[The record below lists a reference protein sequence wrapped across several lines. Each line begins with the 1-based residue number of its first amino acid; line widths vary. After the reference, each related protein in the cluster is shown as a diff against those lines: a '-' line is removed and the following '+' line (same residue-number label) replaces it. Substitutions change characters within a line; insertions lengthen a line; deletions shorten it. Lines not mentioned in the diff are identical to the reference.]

1 MIRLSI
7 KELDPPLISRTLRD
21 EAMPKK
27 LTPNGSPRENR
38 LLGEE
43 YPGSDQIQG
52 ALFLSLVVIWGLD
65 SFIFKRYMVSQVSVV
80 PRLIAC
86 IVLAASGAFLM
97 YSSHKLVIEAVEPQL
112 VDWGV
117 YRFAR
122 HPMYLGI
129 MLFELGLVSSTLSIP
144 ALLLMIAIFVAN
156 TKFAEYEENSLVH
169 ELGDEYETYLSK
181 VKRWGLV

>member
-1 MIRLSI
+1 M
-7 KELDPPLISRTLRD
+7 KDLDPPPISRTSRG
-21 EAMPKK
+21 EAMSKS
-27 LTPNGSPRENR
+27 LASDDSPRENR
-38 LLGEE
+38 LLAEE

-52 ALFLSLVVIWGLD
+52 TLFLLLVVVWGLD
-65 SFIFKRYMVSQVSVV
+65 SFVFKRYMVSQVSVT

-86 IVLAASGAFLM
+86 IVLATSGAFLM
-97 YSSHKLVIEAVEPQL
+97 YSSHKLVIEAAEPKL

-117 YRFAR
+117 YRVAR

-129 MLFELGLVSSTLSIP
+129 MLFELGLVSSTLSLP

-156 TKFAEYEENSLVH
+156 NKFAEYEEDSLVH
-169 ELGDEYETYLSK
+169 ELGDEYKTYLAK

>member
-1 MIRLSI
+1 
-7 KELDPPLISRTLRD
+7 
-21 EAMPKK
+21 MPKK
-27 LTPNGSPRENR
+27 LIANGSPRENR

-43 YPGSDQIQG
+43 YPRSDQIQA

-65 SFIFKRYMVSQVSVV
+65 SFILKRYIVSQVSVV
-80 PRLIAC
+80 LRLIAC
-86 IVLAASGAFLM
+86 IILAASGAFLI
-97 YSSHKLVIEAVEPQL
+97 YSSHKLVIEVAEPTL

-117 YRFAR
+117 YRVAR

-156 TKFAEYEENSLVH
+156 NKFAEYEENSLIQ
-169 ELGDEYETYLSK
+169 ELGDEYKKYLTK

>member
-1 MIRLSI
+1 MKGLG
-7 KELDPPLISRTLRD
+7 PPLISSTSRV

-27 LTPNGSPRENR
+27 LMPNGSPRENR

-52 ALFLSLVVIWGLD
+52 GLFLLLAVTWGLD
-65 SFIFKRYMVSQVSVV
+65 SFILKRYTVTQVSVF

-86 IVLAASGAFLM
+86 IVLAATGAFLM
-97 YSSHKLVIEAVEPQL
+97 HSSHKLVIEAAEPTL
-112 VDWGV
+112 VDCGV
-117 YRFAR
+117 YRVTR

-144 ALLLMIAIFVAN
+144 ALLLMIVIFVAN
-156 TKFAEYEENSLVH
+156 NKFAGYEENSLIQ
-169 ELGDEYETYLSK
+169 ELGDEYKTYLTK

>member
-1 MIRLSI
+1 MS
-7 KELDPPLISRTLRD
+7 KS
-21 EAMPKK
+21 
-27 LTPNGSPRENR
+27 LTSDGRPRENR

-52 ALFLSLVVIWGLD
+52 ALFILLAVIWGLD
-65 SFIFKRYMVSQVSVV
+65 SLIFKRYILTQVSFA

-86 IVLAASGAFLM
+86 IVLAASGAYLM
-97 YSSHKLVIEAVEPQL
+97 YSSHKLVIEAAEPTL

-117 YRFAR
+117 YRVAR

-144 ALLLMIAIFVAN
+144 ALLLMMAIFVAN
-156 TKFAEYEENSLVH
+156 DKFAEYEEDSLVQ
-169 ELGDEYETYLSK
+169 ELGDEYKTYLSK

>member
-1 MIRLSI
+1 MSKSLES
-7 KELDPPLISRTLRD
+7 D
-21 EAMPKK
+21 
-27 LTPNGSPRENR
+27 GSPRENR

-52 ALFLSLVVIWGLD
+52 ALFLLLVVIWGLD
-65 SFIFKRYMVSQVSVV
+65 SFILKRYMVSQVSFA

-86 IVLAASGAFLM
+86 IVLSASGAYLM
-97 YSSHKLVIEAVEPQL
+97 YSSHKLVIEAAEPAL

-117 YRFAR
+117 YRVAR

-144 ALLLMIAIFVAN
+144 ALLLMIAIFFAN
-156 TKFAEYEENSLVH
+156 NKFAEYEEKSLVQ
-169 ELGDEYETYLSK
+169 ELGDEYITYLTK

>member
-1 MIRLSI
+1 MPKR
-7 KELDPPLISRTLRD
+7 LIS
-21 EAMPKK
+21 
-27 LTPNGSPRENR
+27 NGSPKENR

-43 YPGSDQIQG
+43 YPGSDIIQG
-52 ALFLSLVVIWGLD
+52 ALFLSLAVIWGLD
-65 SFIFKRYMVSQVSVV
+65 SFIFKRYLVSQVSVV

-86 IVLAASGAFLM
+86 IMLAALGAFLM
-97 YSSHKLVIEAVEPQL
+97 YSSHKLVIEAAEPKL

-117 YRFAR
+117 YRVAR

-156 TKFAEYEENSLVH
+156 NKFAEYEENSLIQ
-169 ELGDEYETYLSK
+169 ELGDEYEKYLSR

>member
-1 MIRLSI
+1 M
-7 KELDPPLISRTLRD
+7 ISRTSRA
-21 EAMPKK
+21 EAMPK
-27 LTPNGSPRENR
+27 LTHNGSPRENR

-52 ALFLSLVVIWGLD
+52 ILFVLLVVVWGLD
-65 SFIFKRYMVSQVSVV
+65 SFVLKRYTLTQVSLV
-80 PRLIAC
+80 PRLIVC

-97 YSSHKLVIEAVEPQL
+97 YSSHKLVIEAAEPEL

-117 YRFAR
+117 YRVAR

-144 ALLLMIAIFVAN
+144 ALLLMAAIFVAN
-156 TKFAEYEENSLVH
+156 NKFAEHEEDSLIR
-169 ELGDEYETYLSK
+169 ELGDEYERYLRK

>member
-1 MIRLSI
+1 MRPSI
-7 KELDPPLISRTLRD
+7 KDLVPPPISRTLQD
-21 EAMPKK
+21 EAMSKS
-27 LTPNGSPRENR
+27 LASESSRENR

-52 ALFLSLVVIWGLD
+52 ALFLLLVVIWGLD
-65 SFIFKRYMVSQVSVV
+65 IFILKRYMVTQVSVV

-86 IVLAASGAFLM
+86 IVLAASGAYLM
-97 YSSHKLVIEAVEPQL
+97 YSSHKLVIEAAEPKL

-117 YRFAR
+117 YRVAR

-144 ALLLMIAIFVAN
+144 ALLLLTVIFVAN
-156 TKFAEYEENSLVH
+156 NRFAEYEEDSLVQ
-169 ELGDEYETYLSK
+169 ELGDEYRRYLTK

>member
-1 MIRLSI
+1 MSKSLAS
-7 KELDPPLISRTLRD
+7 ES
-21 EAMPKK
+21 
-27 LTPNGSPRENR
+27 SRENR

-52 ALFLSLVVIWGLD
+52 ALFLLLVVIWGLD
-65 SFIFKRYMVSQVSVV
+65 IFILKRYMVTQVSVV

-86 IVLAASGAFLM
+86 IVLAASGAYLM
-97 YSSHKLVIEAVEPQL
+97 YSSHKLVIEAAEPKL

-117 YRFAR
+117 YRVAR

-144 ALLLMIAIFVAN
+144 ALLLLTVIFVAN
-156 TKFAEYEENSLVH
+156 NRFAEYEEDSLVQ
-169 ELGDEYETYLSK
+169 ELGDEYRRYLTK

>member
-1 MIRLSI
+1 MKKKVLV
-7 KELDPPLISRTLRD
+7 LD
-21 EAMPKK
+21 
-27 LTPNGSPRENR
+27 GGPRENR

-52 ALFLSLVVIWGLD
+52 TLFLSLAVIWGLD
-65 SFIFKRYMVSQVSVV
+65 SFIFKSYIVTQVSVA

-86 IVLAASGAFLM
+86 IMLAASGAFLM
-97 YSSHKLVIEAVEPQL
+97 YSSHKLVIEATDPTL

-117 YRFAR
+117 YRVTR

-144 ALLLMIAIFVAN
+144 ALLLMIAIFAAN
-156 TKFAEYEENSLVH
+156 NKFAEYEENSLIQ
-169 ELGDEYETYLSK
+169 ELGDEYKTYLSK

>member
-1 MIRLSI
+1 MS
-7 KELDPPLISRTLRD
+7 KS
-21 EAMPKK
+21 
-27 LTPNGSPRENR
+27 LTSDGRPRENR

-52 ALFLSLVVIWGLD
+52 ALFILLAVIWGLD
-65 SFIFKRYMVSQVSVV
+65 SLIFKRYILTQVSFA

-86 IVLAASGAFLM
+86 IVLAASGAYLM
-97 YSSHKLVIEAVEPQL
+97 YSSHKLVIEAAEPTL

-117 YRFAR
+117 YRVAR

-144 ALLLMIAIFVAN
+144 ALLLMMAIFVAN
-156 TKFAEYEENSLVH
+156 DKFAEYEEDSLVQ
-169 ELGDEYETYLSK
+169 ELGDEYLKYLIK

>member
-1 MIRLSI
+1 MRLSR
-7 KELDPPLISRTLRD
+7 KGLGPPLISRTSRV
-21 EAMPKK
+21 EAMSKS
-27 LTPNGSPRENR
+27 LTSDGRPRENR

-52 ALFLSLVVIWGLD
+52 ALFILLAVIWGLD
-65 SFIFKRYMVSQVSVV
+65 SLIFKRYILTQVSFA

-86 IVLAASGAFLM
+86 IVLAASGAYLM
-97 YSSHKLVIEAVEPQL
+97 YSSHKLVIEAAEPTL

-117 YRFAR
+117 YRVAR

-144 ALLLMIAIFVAN
+144 ALLLMMTIFVAN
-156 TKFAEYEENSLVH
+156 DKFAEYEEDSLVQ
-169 ELGDEYETYLSK
+169 ELGDEYKTYLSK

>member
-1 MIRLSI
+1 
-7 KELDPPLISRTLRD
+7 
-21 EAMPKK
+21 MPKK
-27 LTPNGSPRENR
+27 LIPNGSPKENR

-52 ALFLSLVVIWGLD
+52 ALFILLVVIWGLD
-65 SFIFKRYMVSQVSVV
+65 SLIFKQYIVSQVSAI

-86 IVLAASGAFLM
+86 ILLAVSGAFLM
-97 YSSHKLVIEAVEPQL
+97 YSSHKLVIEATEPTL

-117 YRFAR
+117 YRVSR

-129 MLFELGLVSSTLSIP
+129 MLFELGLVSSTLTIP
-144 ALLLMIAIFVAN
+144 AFLLMIVIFVAN
-156 TKFAEYEENSLVH
+156 NKFAEYEENSLIQ
-169 ELGDEYETYLSK
+169 ELGDEYKNYLTK

>member
-1 MIRLSI
+1 MRLLI
-7 KELDPPLISRTLRD
+7 KELVPRLISRTSWS
-21 EAMPKK
+21 EVMPKK
-27 LTPNGSPRENR
+27 LIPNGSPRENR

-52 ALFLSLVVIWGLD
+52 ALFILLVVTWGLD
-65 SFIFKRYMVSQVSVV
+65 SFILKIYMVSQISVA

-97 YSSHKLVIEAVEPQL
+97 YSSHKLVIEAAEPKL

-117 YRFAR
+117 YRVTR

-129 MLFELGLVSSTLSIP
+129 MLFELGLASLTLSIP
-144 ALLLMIAIFVAN
+144 ALLLMMAIFVAN
-156 TKFAEYEENSLVH
+156 NKFAEYEESSLIQ
-169 ELGDEYETYLSK
+169 ELGDEYKTYLSK

>member
-1 MIRLSI
+1 MRLSM
-7 KELDPPLISRTLRD
+7 KDLDPPLILCTSRV

-27 LTPNGSPRENR
+27 LAPNGSPRENR

-52 ALFLSLVVIWGLD
+52 ALFILLVVTWGLD
-65 SFIFKRYMVSQVSVV
+65 SFILKIYMVAQVSVA
-80 PRLIAC
+80 PRLIAS

-97 YSSHKLVIEAVEPQL
+97 YSSHKLVIEAAEPTL

-117 YRFAR
+117 YRVTR

-156 TKFAEYEENSLVH
+156 NKFAEYEEGSLIQ
-169 ELGDEYETYLSK
+169 ELSDEYRKYLIK

>member
-1 MIRLSI
+1 MRPST
-7 KELDPPLISRTLRD
+7 KELDPPMISRTSRA
-21 EAMPKK
+21 EAMPK
-27 LTPNGSPRENR
+27 LTHNGSPRENR

-52 ALFLSLVVIWGLD
+52 ILFVLLVVVWGLD
-65 SFIFKRYMVSQVSVV
+65 SFILKRYMVSQVSVA

-86 IVLAASGAFLM
+86 IVFAASGAYLM
-97 YSSHKLVIEAVEPQL
+97 YSSHKLVIEAAEPEL

-117 YRFAR
+117 YRVAR

-144 ALLLMIAIFVAN
+144 ALLLMTAIFAAN
-156 TKFAEYEENSLVH
+156 DRFAEYEERSLVQ
-169 ELGDEYETYLSK
+169 ELGDEYKTYLSK